1 MPIEIRDSPHC
12 AHRSRAVQRLAR
24 VDRARVDVPGGS
36 WSDVDRASV
45 GALAGRPLVAL
56 AGLRS
61 SRDSAG
67 MDAPTLAELAAAADE
82 NLATTWSCIGA
93 SAGSDRE
100 DDGLAV
106 RVASGLPIAFFNGAF
121 CRRPVAP
128 SDADAVV
135 DAAIGFFGARTL
147 PWLLWTRAG
156 IDIAL
161 SAACAR
167 AGLRE
172 VGGPPAMV
180 MAAIPRE
187 APALPDR
194 VQVARA
200 SVADLGLVQQILA
213 DGFGMPIEVAQTFM
227 SGPFLHTD
235 GTAVVIGLLDGRPM
249 TTALV
254 HVSGR
259 TAGIY
264 NVATLPDARGRGLGA
279 AATWAAVMAGGEM
292 GAEHAALQS
301 SPSGYPVYA
310 RMGFVDVGR
319 YEQWEGP
326 PVA

>member
-1 MPIEIRDSPHC
+1 VV
-12 AHRSRAVQRLAR
+12 ATLV
-24 VDRARVDVPGGS
+24 VP
-36 WSDVDRASV
+36 
-45 GALAGRPLVAL
+45 
-56 AGLRS
+56 S
-61 SRDSAG
+61 SLKVRDSAR
-67 MDAPTLAELAAAADE
+67 MDDRTLVELAAAGDE
-82 NLATTWSCIGA
+82 NLATTWSCMA
-93 SAGSDRE
+93 AAAGSDLE
-100 DDGLAV
+100 DDGASV
-106 RVASGLPIAFFNGAF
+106 RMASGLPIAFLNGAF

-135 DAAIGFFGARTL
+135 RAAIDFFGVRAV
-147 PWLLWTRAG
+147 PWLLWTRSSA
-156 IDIAL
+156 DVAL

-180 MAAIPRE
+180 LPAIPRE

-194 VQVARA
+194 VEVARA
-200 SVADLGLVQQILA
+200 SVADLELVRQILA
-213 DGFGMPIEVAQTFM
+213 DGFGMPIEVAQTFVAE
-227 SGPFLHTD
+227 PLLDAD

-264 NVATLPDARGRGLGA
+264 NVATLPDARGRGVGA
-279 AATWAAVMAGGEM
+279 AATWAAVMAGREI
-292 GAEHAALQS
+292 GAEHAILQS
-301 SPSGYPVYA
+301 SSSGYPLYS

-326 PVA
+326 PLV